1 MNRRLQAIE
10 NMILPGIGVIDVGTD
25 HGYLPVS
32 LARHGYPGALFASDI
47 GEGPLSA
54 ARRSAEAAGL
64 AERIAFQ
71 LCDGLELC
79 DPTSVDTIVIAG
91 MGGDTICGIL
101 DRAEWCMHA
110 RYRLILQPMT
120 RAEVL
125 RYWLVNNEFVIVEE
139 RLVADGGEI
148 YSVFSARFGGS
159 MKLMDAEL
167 YTGAFTMLEQEPL
180 WPAFLARQ
188 LARFRKLLQ
197 GLRQSGREPG
207 RLELTE
213 SILMEL
219 EKERIKYADGTGD
232 LS

>member
-10 NMILPGIGVIDVGTD
+10 NMIVPGIGMIDVGTD

-54 ARRSAEAAGL
+54 ARRNAEAAGL
-64 AERIAFQ
+64 GDRIAFQ
-71 LCDGLELC
+71 LCDGLALC
-79 DPTSVDTIVIAG
+79 DPASVDTIVIAG

-101 DRAEWCMHA
+101 DRAEWSMHP

-125 RYWLVNNEFVIVEE
+125 RYWLVNNEYVIEEEHLVE
-139 RLVADGGEI
+139 DSGEI
-148 YSVFSARFGGS
+148 YAVFSARFGGS
-159 MKLMDAEL
+159 MKLKDAEL
-167 YTGAFTMLEQEPL
+167 YTGAFAMLEQEPL
-180 WPAFLARQ
+180 WPAFLAKQ
-188 LARFRKLLQ
+188 HGRFRKLLL

-207 RLELTE
+207 RLELVE
-213 SILMEL
+213 GIQQEL
-219 EKERIKYADGTGD
+219 EKESMKYADGTRD
-232 LS
+232 L